1 MATLVSW
8 FRHALNEEHITPLTW
23 RNAPVAHAYLPLYFT
38 LAYLTRRPGSHR
50 LRIVLLPVVIA
61 VILRCTTGYR
71 IQDELWGWYNWI
83 RGIVGLVLIAHSIH
97 FAVVPEGMLKL
108 SEGRL
113 HVHSGT
119 SAQDSVAPLAAQSA
133 SQLASTPPPCPRSGG
148 LLERIG
154 EALEVGLLARGIGW
168 QLSQGLHIPK
178 TRRPMERKAFLKSTF
193 KSFIT
198 AYLIIDL
205 VDSFLETLPGIT
217 PTSGTIF
224 FPQLPPILRYIVST
238 ALTFAIGMVV
248 ILGITMCYDL
258 LSLIA
263 VGIFHQSPYSWPPV
277 HDEPWR
283 MGSLHEFWSKR
294 WHQVLRH
301 TFLVLG
307 GYPGRWLAGDVGM
320 LFGTFLAS
328 GLLHEFGFN
337 LGGAPFDWKVIA
349 YFALQPFGI
358 LAEKAYRRYTGKRV
372 SGWSGWCWAA
382 VWVIGLNEMAS
393 DSWIARGAAGKILVP
408 PVLSPTRRIFI
419 PVLRELWETF
429 IRKQ

>member
-1 MATLVSW
+1 M
-8 FRHALNEEHITPLTW
+8 
-23 RNAPVAHAYLPLYFT
+23 
-38 LAYLTRRPGSHR
+38 
-50 LRIVLLPVVIA
+50 
-61 VILRCTTGYR
+61 
-71 IQDELWGWYNWI
+71 
-83 RGIVGLVLIAHSIH
+83 GLVLIAHSIH

-258 LSLIA
+258 LALIA

-382 VWVIGLNEMAS
+382 VWVIGLNEMACKS
-393 DSWIARGAAGKILVP
+393 VISLSWA
-408 PVLSPTRRIFI
+408 
-419 PVLRELWETF
+419 
-429 IRKQ
+429 QN